1 MTTKI
6 LALSGMAL
14 MATLS
19 GQALAADGR
28 GEWIRADRNHDG
40 QVMFREAMSYAQ
52 DSFRN
57 ADRNGDGVLSGREL
71 RRLNDDL
78 VTIDYD
84 RDGRVTRSDIDQ
96 NRDGRINFFEYRSAL
111 RASFAN
117 ADRSRDGILSGYEL
131 YGRQASSGYWRR

>member
-1 MTTKI
+1 MSTKI

-14 MATLS
+14 MATFS

-52 DSFRN
+52 DNFRG

-71 RRLNDDL
+71 RRLHDDL

-84 RDGRVTRSDIDQ
+84 RDGRVTSSDIDL
-96 NRDGRINFFEYRSAL
+96 NRDGRVSFFEYRAAL
-111 RASFAN
+111 RTSFAN

-131 YGRQASSGYWRR
+131 YGRQPWAGYWRR